1 MPAYEPILYVAE
13 IGSNHMGDLHLAIE
27 LIAAAQKAGAGA
39 VKFQL
44 FRAKKL
50 DFRPKVQ
57 AKLKPFELRPEW
69 LARLALETRVRGM
82 KFIVTPFDLEA
93 VDYLAGL
100 VDMVKISAY
109 DLTYRALID
118 KAASLGVPVILSTA
132 MATPKEI
139 WDSHGMPRPDM
150 VLLHGVAAYPA
161 DEKDYSIAKIYS
173 FLEDYLNVGISDH
186 TIGSGFLRQ
195 AAQLPICMAEK
206 HFRLFT
212 TPTESPDHSVS
223 ANPKDFAEYVKVGTV
238 ARKQAEQAIVGG
250 PLPIEMPLFKTCRRT
265 NNNPLRGR
273 RPLDVELST

>member
-1 MPAYEPILYVAE
+1 MYEPILYVAE

-44 FRAKKL
+44 FRANKL
-50 DFRPKVQ
+50 DARPEVQ

-69 LARLALETRVRGM
+69 LTRLAQEAHVREM

-118 KAASLGVPVILSTA
+118 KAASLGVPLILSTA
-132 MATPKEI
+132 MATPMEI
-139 WDSHGMPRPDM
+139 WSSYSFPPPGMII
-150 VLLHGVAAYPA
+150 LHGVAKYPA
-161 DEKDYSIAKIYS
+161 VEQDYSIAKIYH
-173 FLEDYLNVGISDH
+173 FLEGYFKVGISDH
-186 TIGSGFLRQ
+186 TIGSGFLCQ

-206 HFRLFT
+206 HFRLFS
-212 TPTESPDHSVS
+212 TPTTSPDHIVS
-223 ANPKDFAEYVKVGTV
+223 ANPKDFADYVKVGNLM
-238 ARKQAEQAIVGG
+238 RKKAEQAILGG
-250 PLPIEMPLFKTCRRT
+250 PLPVEMPLFKTCRRS
-265 NNNPLRGR
+265 NNAPLRGR
-273 RPLDVELST
+273 RPLDVEPT